1 MASTV
6 RSADERC
13 CSTAGCRAA
22 ALALATGASAGRW
35 ARCWRARPATACTAG
50 ATASSADGTAG
61 ASTASGPGPATPG
74 AATAPAAASGA
85 PAAGGA
91 GGGGLRCRRWCF
103 GRRRTATMP
112 RTRPREPG
120 VAAARRRRTP
130 TIPATLAPGSQ
141 GAAPLGASGAPAAI
155 AIPGG
160 APAAMSGGATAAIA
174 GAGPGAGSGDGVAAS
189 GGGVVRTGVTG
200 APISPAARA
209 NSRVVPRLPSRR
221 CRSAGAGTG
230 GRRPADATRSATGG
244 RGRVTG
250 RWTRWRVTATDVSAT
265 GPGGGRRRSPAE
277 RRLRLRHGSRLGR
290 PARPGDSTGST
301 RSASR
306 TCDRAGSTSLERVPG
321 RAPLVVRRADGD
333 ACPAAPSSARRS
345 TARRTPSGT
354 RSRRAPARSPGPRML
369 ARSSS
374 RPRTGRSR
382 RLGLAGLPAAVTL
395 AGDRPRAS
403 STRGHE
409 PGRAGPGRPP

>member
-22 ALALATGASAGRW
+22 ALALATGASAG
-35 ARCWRARPATACTAG
+35 G
-50 ATASSADGTAG
+50 G
-61 ASTASGPGPATPG
+61 
-74 AATAPAAASGA
+74 
-85 PAAGGA
+85 PAAGGHERRRPARPAPPPPPPTGPREPRPLPDRALRPPARRRRPPRHRALRLRGGA
-91 GGGGLRCRRWCF
+91 GRRGAGLRRRSRWGF
-103 GRRRTATMP
+103 GRRRTRDHAATLAP
-112 RTRPREPG
+112 EPASPPLG
-120 VAAARRRRTP
+120 AAAPP

-174 GAGPGAGSGDGVAAS
+174 GAGPGAGSRDGVAAS

-250 RWTRWRVTATDVSAT
+250 RWTRWRVTATDVRRT
-265 GPGGGRRRSPAE
+265 GPAW
-277 RRLRLRHGSRLGR
+277 
-290 PARPGDSTGST
+290 
-301 RSASR
+301 RSASV
-306 TCDRAGSTSLERVPG
+306 STE
-321 RAPLVVRRADGD
+321 RRA
-333 ACPAAPSSARRS
+333 AASRS
-345 TARRTPSGT
+345 TVRC
-354 RSRRAPARSPGPRML
+354 
-369 ARSSS
+369 
-374 RPRTGRSR
+374 
-382 RLGLAGLPAAVTL
+382 RLGLVARPAALDGLHVL
-395 AGDRPRAS
+395 ATVGVDLARAC
-403 STRGHE
+403 TRT
-409 PGRAGPGRPP
+409 RTRRRPPG

>member
-1 MASTV
+1 M

-91 GGGGLRCRRWCF
+91 GAAAAASGAGAAG
-103 GRRRTATMP
+103 AS
-112 RTRPREPG
+112 
-120 VAAARRRRTP
+120 VAAGPATIAATLAPGSQASPPLGAAAPP

-250 RWTRWRVTATDVSAT
+250 RWTRWRVTATDVSRRARPASASVT
-265 GPGGGRRRSPAE
+265 AGRRAVFVTGSSGSVSVDRSPWWLD
-277 RRLRLRHGSRLGR
+277 RQHSMGFTYLRPS
-290 PARPGDSTGST
+290 
-301 RSASR
+301 
-306 TCDRAGSTSLERVPG
+306 GSTSPSVYP
-321 RAPLVVRRADGD
+321 D
-333 ACPAAPSSARRS
+333 AHPSSSAGLMVMHPAAPSSARRS
-345 TARRTPSGT
+345 SARRTP
-354 RSRRAPARSPGPRML
+354 
-369 ARSSS
+369 
-374 RPRTGRSR
+374 
-382 RLGLAGLPAAVTL
+382 
-395 AGDRPRAS
+395 
-403 STRGHE
+403 
-409 PGRAGPGRPP
+409 